1 MREIHITKDEE
12 NQRLD
17 KYLSKY
23 LSLAPK
29 SFIYKMLRKKN
40 IKLNGKKATGNE
52 IIKCDD
58 LISLFLSDDTIE
70 SFEKKELQRGVPTLK
85 SSEIIYEDNDILVVN
100 KRAGEL
106 SQKAVTNDIS
116 VNERLVAYYKTKEGA
131 VDTFTPSVC
140 NRLDRNTT
148 GLLLCGMSLRGS
160 QVLSKLLKNRDI
172 DKFYTTIVKGKVT
185 DRIRVS
191 GYLKKDEDTNK
202 VSVISEKR
210 EGYDR
215 IETEYEPIA
224 FSEEGFTYLR
234 VKLITGKTHQIRA
247 HLSFLCHPIVGDTK
261 YGDMWINDSFRKK
274 YGLKYQ
280 LLHAKEVHF
289 PRVEGY
295 AFSGKIVEAL
305 EPELFL
311 QILNELG
318 I

>member
-160 QVLSKLLKNRDI
+160 QVLSKLLKDRDI